1 MRLVSQMFQERLCF
15 LLLQVVAILKLEMS
29 LLKPSLIKHLYWHY
43 KPVLYTLI
51 SELKQKSTLTFLNFD
66 LKVFNCFMTTFC

>member
-29 LLKPSLIKHLYWHY
+29 LLKPSLIKLLYWHY

-51 SELKQKSTLTFLNFD
+51 SELKQKSTFTFLNFD
-66 LKVFNCFMTTFC
+66 LKVSNCCMTTFC